1 MIERIGIVF
10 RKEVTDNLRDRRT
23 LVGAVFYPLLGP
35 LLMMLLFTVLARTF
49 SERTEKPLKIPVA
62 GAEHAPSLIQ
72 FLKQNN
78 VEIQPAL
85 ADPEGEVR
93 AGNYDV
99 VIMIPEG
106 YGKDFT
112 AGQPATVQ
120 LVLDDSRQSASVSIQ
135 RTRNLLGN
143 YSRQIGAL
151 RLLARGVNPNVGE
164 ALAIENLDVSTPQ
177 SQAASFLN
185 IMPYFMIFSVFIGGT
200 GVAID
205 ATAGERERGSLEPLV
220 INPIARWELLLG
232 KLGATLPFTLFAVA
246 ETLIGFAVMLNYVP
260 LEELGVKV
268 SLSALTLLGVFG
280 ITLPM
285 MLLAAALQII
295 VATFTRSFKE
305 AQNYLSLLPLVPAL
319 PGMFLAF
326 VPVKPEL
333 WTMLI
338 PTFGQQLLIN
348 QLMRGEHPGTLN
360 LIVSAALTLAVGIA
374 LTFVA
379 IKIYEREQ
387 VLFGR

>member
-1 MIERIGIVF
+1 
-10 RKEVTDNLRDRRT
+10 
-23 LVGAVFYPLLGP
+23 
-35 LLMMLLFTVLARTF
+35 
-49 SERTEKPLKIPVA
+49 LKIPIA

-72 FLKQNN
+72 FLEQNN
-78 VEIQPAL
+78 VEILPAP

-93 AGNYDV
+93 AGNYEV
-99 VIMIPEG
+99 VIIIPEG
-106 YGKDFT
+106 YGQDFT

-135 RTRNLLGN
+135 RARSLLES
-143 YSRQIGAL
+143 YSRQIGVL
-151 RLLARGVNPNVGE
+151 RLLARGVSPNVGE

-185 IMPYFMIFSVFIGGT
+185 LMPYFMIFSVFIGGT

-232 KLGATLPFTLFAVA
+232 KLGATLPFTLFSVA

-260 LEELGVKV
+260 LEQLGVKV
-268 SLSALTLLGVFG
+268 SLSPVTLLGVFG

-295 VATFTRSFKE
+295 IATFTRSFKE

-338 PTFGQQLLIN
+338 PTFGQQLLII
-348 QLMRGEHPGTLN
+348 QLMRGEQPSTLN
-360 LIVSAALTLAVGIA
+360 VIVSAAVTLAIGIV
-374 LTFVA
+374 LTFTA
-379 IKIYEREQ
+379 AKLYEREQ